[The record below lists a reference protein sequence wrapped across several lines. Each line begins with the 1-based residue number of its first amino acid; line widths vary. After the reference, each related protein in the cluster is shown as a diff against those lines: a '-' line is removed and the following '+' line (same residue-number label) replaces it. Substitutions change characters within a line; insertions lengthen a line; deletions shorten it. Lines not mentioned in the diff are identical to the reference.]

1 MIKYFVRT
9 TEDRVLDESFSQI
22 DYELLVDKEH
32 NSGKA
37 FLEQLQYISTLD
49 CDAVILEDD
58 IILCN
63 NFKERIEKVISE
75 HPSDIINFFT
85 DPMKYF
91 DSQYSIDFIYNQCTY
106 YPKGIIG
113 NIPKII
119 IKRHFQNKSQEVM
132 MKRYLSSTCS
142 KHYRYRPC
150 LVQHIDKGSLMNHNV
165 NFCRRSPYFIDYL
178 DELGIDYKDANT
190 PENKIKLTN
199 LMKEKFKDIDKN

>member
-9 TEDRVLDESFSQI
+9 TGERVLNESFSQI
-22 DYELLVDKEH
+22 DYELLIDYNH

-58 IILCN
+58 IILCK
-63 NFKERIEKVISE
+63 NFKKRIEKAISE
-75 HPSDIINFFT
+75 HPNEIINFFT

-106 YPKGIIG
+106 YPKSIIG
-113 NIPKII
+113 NIHRVI

-150 LVQHIDKGSLMNHNV
+150 LVQHIDNGSLMNHNV

-178 DELGIDYKDANT
+178 EELGITYKKAYT
-190 PENKIKLTN
+190 EENKIKLID
-199 LMKEKFKDIDKN
+199 LMKEKFKDIDN